1 MRKYAELS
9 YKKLWACNR
18 KCQLN
23 PGFWIKMKTI
33 LTLSLALVVLSHA
46 YPPSSSFMLP
56 GVIIF
61 DKFFSW
67 KQSWFENSIEP
78 LLFHEFTFKNESED
92 FFSRD
97 LTQDWP
103 TIRIWITW
111 TTNRLLPMLRISVFW
126 EEEEWIRRTAAVYI
140 NAWLLMRQYL
150 VFCNVII

>member
-1 MRKYAELS
+1 MSVESWILDQDEDHPDSIFGSSGFISRLSAIFQLYA
-9 YKKLWACNR
+9 ARGNNFR
-18 KCQLN
+18 QN
-23 PGFWIKMKTI
+23 NFR
-33 LTLSLALVVLSHA
+33 
-46 YPPSSSFMLP
+46 
-56 GVIIF
+56 
-61 DKFFSW
+61 KFFSW